1 MKKLMYLPLL
11 VIFFIACDTDD
22 SDDQGNTDDATGFI
36 FIESLDQNLEFDI
49 IDSVQLEENYLCN
62 NMGGAN
68 DGVNIGDIEFAFSNE
83 TITIDGDGD
92 PDQYFVINFINPD
105 FVDGLPDGTYSL
117 VATDENEMACELI
130 FIDFGHAD
138 INVDTTD
145 ENGEN
150 GDLGFGNGTVTVSE
164 NGTRFEF
171 EGEVFIYFDDSP
183 RESIG
188 QANGVFELQ

>member
-1 MKKLMYLPLL
+1 
-11 VIFFIACDTDD
+11 
-22 SDDQGNTDDATGFI
+22 
-36 FIESLDQNLEFDI
+36 
-49 IDSVQLEENYLCN
+49 
-62 NMGGAN
+62 
-68 DGVNIGDIEFAFSNE
+68 
-83 TITIDGDGD
+83 
-92 PDQYFVINFINPD
+92 
-105 FVDGLPDGTYSL
+105 
-117 VATDENEMACELI
+117 MACEAI
-130 FIDFGHAD
+130 YIDFGHAD